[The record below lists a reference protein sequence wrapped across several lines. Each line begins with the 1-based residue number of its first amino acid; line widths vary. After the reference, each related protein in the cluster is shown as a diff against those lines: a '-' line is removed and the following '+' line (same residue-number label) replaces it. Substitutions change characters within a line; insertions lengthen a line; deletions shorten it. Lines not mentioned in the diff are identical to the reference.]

1 MRNMMMS
8 EKLKFD
14 EIVKNVGLKLNK
26 DVVEVEKVLL
36 EMGKLFEDEEEVEG
50 YIWVVESND
59 CLLDGDVIELYEGVL
74 VEVCDEMGV
83 EYIC

>member
-1 MRNMMMS
+1 MRNMMNS
-8 EKLKFD
+8 EKMKFD

-36 EMGKLFEDEEEVEG
+36 EMGKLFEDEEEEEG

-59 CLLDGDVIELYEGVL
+59 CLVDDVELWEEKL

>member
-1 MRNMMMS
+1 MRNMMS
-8 EKLKFD
+8 NEKLKFD

-59 CLLDGDVIELYEGVL
+59 CLVDDVELWEEKL

>member
-1 MRNMMMS
+1 MNE

-14 EIVKNVGLKLNK
+14 EVVKKVGEKLKK

-36 EMGKLFEDEEEVEG
+36 EMGCVFMDEEEEDG
-50 YIWVVESND
+50 YIWVIESND
-59 CLLDGDVIELYEGVL
+59 CLLDGDVVELYEGVL
-74 VEVCDEMGV
+74 VEVCDEMGI